1 MRAIVQRVISS
12 SVTINGDV
20 VGKINKGV
28 NVLIGISKEDTT
40 QDIIYIKDKIL
51 GLRIFEDENGKMN
64 KSLLEV
70 NGELLVVSQFT
81 LYGDCRKGRR
91 PSFIEALSG
100 EVAEKLYNTFISL
113 CKEVIPEMQTG
124 VFGADM
130 IVQIENEGPVTL
142 MLDSKRAF

>member
-1 MRAIVQRVISS
+1 MRAIVQKVISS
-12 SVTINGDV
+12 SVIINSDV
-20 VGKINKGV
+20 ISKINRGL
-28 NVLIGISKEDTT
+28 NVLIGISKEDTLK
-40 QDIIYIKDKIL
+40 DVIYIKDKIIN
-51 GLRIFEDENGKMN
+51 LRIFEDENGKLN
-64 KSLLEV
+64 KSLLDV
-70 NGELLVVSQFT
+70 NGDLLVVSQFT

-100 EVAEKLYNTFISL
+100 DKAEKLYNTFISL
-113 CKEVIPEMQTG
+113 CKGVIPKMKTG